1 MGGGGGGGGGGGV
14 WYSLHYSLKI
24 EPIIQLIKIF
34 GLFIKI
40 RPIIH

>member
-1 MGGGGGGGGGGGV
+1 MGGGGGGGGSGI
-14 WYSLHYSLKI
+14 HYSLKN
-24 EPIIQLIKIF
+24 LALYSSHLNF